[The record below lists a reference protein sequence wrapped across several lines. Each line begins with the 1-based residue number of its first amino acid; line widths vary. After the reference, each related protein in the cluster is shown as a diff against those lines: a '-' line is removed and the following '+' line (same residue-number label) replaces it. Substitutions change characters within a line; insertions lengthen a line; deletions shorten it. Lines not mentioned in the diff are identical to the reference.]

1 MMAGI
6 VNSRKTRL
14 TKGRPFVS
22 GTLGLY
28 RLVITVL
35 DLLPK
40 RLFTKGVDSAY
51 LHRRRGSTQDRNI
64 E

>member
-1 MMAGI
+1 MNDGI
-6 VNSRKTRL
+6 VISRKNRL

-28 RLVITVL
+28 SLVITVL

-40 RLFTKGVDSAY
+40 RLFTKGVDS
-51 LHRRRGSTQDRNI
+51 G
-64 E
+64 